1 MKQLNNFILEKLQI
15 SRNKQ
20 YNGGYNYDDPDFEMM
35 LAEFEEYCI
44 NRNQEVVGVSLLNVL
59 DNDTYTINGVEYT
72 IKFVSYSKGDSWV
85 NIKCQPV
92 NRRRSRYKSFECY
105 STNELAEILGGER
118 AVITFYNFLNRHFDE
133 VK

>member
-1 MKQLNNFILEKLQI
+1 MKQLNNFIIEKLQI

-20 YNGGYNYDDPDFEMM
+20 HKGYNYNDPDFEMM

-44 NRNQEVVGVSLLNVL
+44 DRNQEVVGISLLNVL
-59 DNDTYTINGVEYT
+59 DNDTYTINGVDYT
-72 IKFVSYSKGDSWV
+72 IKFVTYSKGTSWV
-85 NIKCQPV
+85 TLKCQPI
-92 NRRRSRYKSFECY
+92 NRRRSRHKVFECY